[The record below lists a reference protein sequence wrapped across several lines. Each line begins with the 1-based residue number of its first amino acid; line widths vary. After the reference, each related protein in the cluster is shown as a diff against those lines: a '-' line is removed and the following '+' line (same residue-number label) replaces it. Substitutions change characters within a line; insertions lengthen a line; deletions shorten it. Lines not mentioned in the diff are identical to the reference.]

1 MFINPLFMLT
11 LCFRTPVLSGG
22 MFAVR
27 KEWFTKLGEYDTG
40 MEIWGAENFGEFL
53 KKF

>member
-1 MFINPLFMLT
+1 M
-11 LCFRTPVLSGG
+11 LSGG

-40 MEIWGAENFGEFL
+40 MEIWGAENFACMYEVQNFPSATGCVGAF
-53 KKF
+53 